1 MTEIVQGF
9 PSTFTHGYQLNVIN
23 ILRQAVRS
31 YGRQEI
37 VACHPAGRTRT
48 TYAATYARVQRLANA
63 LQGLGAAVGDRIGVL
78 DWNSL
83 RHFETYYGIPG
94 YGAVLLL
101 LNIRLAPPDLGYV
114 INHAGARL
122 VFVDETLLPIAE
134 AVAPACPGVQGW
146 VILTDRGLADITTK
160 LHPVYSYEELLAA
173 AAPVY
178 RWPVMDE
185 NSACSACYTTGTTG
199 RPKGVYYSHRS
210 TYLHAMAIAQAGE
223 LTMRECYYQL
233 VPMFHAMGWG
243 TPYAAVAAGAK
254 FVLPGMYNIFDLGS
268 LAEPLV
274 SEKVTVTA
282 GAPALLMPM
291 LEYIRKLERKP
302 DLSGAR
308 FLCGASEPSLALMQ
322 GFMELT
328 GAEVIHAYGATETSP
343 LVSGN
348 RLLPWLAQELS
359 PAAQWD
365 LKRKQGLPV
374 VGLDVKVVDPLGRR
388 LPHDGQS
395 AGEILIRG
403 PWITGAY
410 HDAPGAETG
419 FTEDGY
425 WRSGDAG
432 TIDAHG
438 YIKVT
443 DRVKDVIKSGGEW
456 ISSVDMEN
464 AIMSHPAVLEA
475 AVAGVPHPKWEERPV
490 ALVVLRPEHAGQVD
504 QRAIVEHLS
513 ATFAKW
519 QLPDAVIFVE
529 AIPKTSVGKFNKK
542 AIRQEYRELYTAP
555 A

>member
-1 MTEIVQGF
+1 MPQPVRGF
-9 PSTFTHGYQLNVIN
+9 PSTFRNGYQLNVIN
-23 ILRQAVRS
+23 ILRQAARS

-48 TYAATYARVQRLANA
+48 TYAAAYARVQRLGNA
-63 LQGLGAAVGDRIGVL
+63 LKGLEVGLGDRIGVL

-83 RHFETYYGIPG
+83 RHFEAYYGIPG

-101 LNIRLAPPDLGYV
+101 LNIRLAPPDLSFV

-122 VFVDETLLPIAE
+122 ILVDETLLPIAE
-134 AVAPACPGVQGW
+134 AVAPSCTGVEGW
-146 VILTDRGLADITTK
+146 VILTDRPLSAIATK
-160 LHPVYSYEELLAA
+160 LTPVYSYEELLAA
-173 AAPVY
+173 APPELA
-178 RWPVMDE
+178 WPVMEE

-210 TYLHAMAIAQAGE
+210 TYLHAMAIALAGE
-223 LTMRECYYQL
+223 ISFRDAYYQL

-254 FVLPGMYNIFDLGS
+254 LVLPGMYNIFDLGS

-274 SEKVTVTA
+274 SEGITVTA

-322 GFMELT
+322 GFKELT
-328 GAEVIHAYGATETSP
+328 GAEIIHAYGATETSP
-343 LVSGN
+343 LVAGN
-348 RLLPWLAQELS
+348 RLLPWLEGELS
-359 PAAQWD
+359 AAEQWD

-374 VGLDVKVVDPLGRR
+374 VGLDVKVVDPLGRD
-388 LPHDGQS
+388 LPRDGKS

-410 HDAPGAETG
+410 HDAPGSESG
-419 FTEDGY
+419 FTADGY

-432 TIDAHG
+432 TIDANG

-475 AVAGVPHPKWEERPV
+475 AVAGIPHPKWEERPV
-490 ALVVLRPEHAGQVD
+490 ALVVLRPEHKGRIDRQ
-504 QRAIVEHLS
+504 AIVDHL
-513 ATFAKW
+513 AGAFAKW

-542 AIRQEYRELYTAP
+542 VIRQDYRELYTAP